1 MKKAAAVALLLS
13 VTPPAHA
20 QRMVDLTAA
29 RLQISDGGVE
39 NVDGGVWLDDAQ
51 LAAQAKALASLRAT
65 NASLEAHAGDMPTR
79 WVVGAFVA
87 GVVLGGVAAGLA
99 VTLTRRP

>member
-1 MKKAAAVALLLS
+1 MKLLALCLLLAF
-13 VTPPAHA
+13 PAHA
-20 QRMVDLTAA
+20 QRLVDVTAA
-29 RLQISDGGVE
+29 RLVSADGGVE
-39 NVDGGVWLDDAQ
+39 DVTGGVWLDDAQ

>member
-20 QRMVDLTAA
+20 QRMVDLAAA

-65 NASLEAHAGDMPTR
+65 NASLEAHAGDLPTR
-79 WVVGAFVA
+79 WVVGAFLVGAALGA
-87 GVVLGGVAAGLA
+87 GVTAFA
-99 VTLTRRP
+99 LTRR